1 MRQSFKGI
9 VIFLLAFQSAIL
21 WGKSFHKEGVTSF
34 GFIFQDSLEWADY
47 YYNIHRYRQA
57 IPLYEKSLDTVVEER
72 TRILKKLALSEAA
85 IEHPSK
91 SVSYIHEYLQLEFRP
106 SFLLHEGF
114 DSIRTTDEFGGV
126 SERVIPK
133 INIWAMLYFFVAL
146 IGFYVMGMLLL
157 NKKIDNHARI
167 IIAIFVFIHS
177 FFILNISIN
186 SANYLF
192 EIPHSYLM
200 STWSS
205 FLYGPLLFLYFRR
218 VSKRHKFT
226 WGDLWHFL
234 PTLLLIG
241 YLIPNVYAFTGEE
254 KVNLMLSRLQ
264 NGVSPEDSSKLILI
278 VTLKAISLAVYAY
291 FIHLLLKKN
300 TKNGRKE
307 RSKSKTRLW
316 QKNIYYIHVAYVI
329 TYIVYGAS
337 ISLSNPYPVLFHTPI
352 IMMAI
357 MVVYVGYAAN
367 VQPNVFTGVYAY
379 TNNRLFPKYVKSGL
393 TESLSL
399 ELKENLAQL
408 FEKERLYRRNDIN
421 LDLVARKLGT
431 TRHNASQII
440 NEHFKKSFHEFVN
453 VYRIKEATELLEKE
467 IGLNI
472 IDIAYEVGYNNKVTF
487 NKAFKKETSLTPSQY
502 LWEIQKKKSPSLSEL
517 GHY

>member
-9 VIFLLAFQSAIL
+9 VVLLLILQSITL
-21 WGKSFHKEGVTSF
+21 WGTSTTKERGKSLE
-34 GFIFQDSLEWADY
+34 FIFQDSLAWADY
-47 YYNIHRYRQA
+47 YYNIRRYRQA
-57 IPLYEKSLDTVVEER
+57 IPLYKKNLDTTQEEKA
-72 TRILKKLALSEAA
+72 RILKKLALSEAA
-85 IEHPSK
+85 MEHPSA
-91 SVSYIHEYLQLEFRP
+91 SVSYIHDYLQLEFRP

-114 DSIRTTDEFGGV
+114 DSIRTTNEFNTV

-133 INIWAMLYFFVAL
+133 INTWAMLYFFVAL

-157 NKKIDNHARI
+157 NKKIDNQARI
-167 IIAIFVFIHS
+167 IIALFVFIHS

-186 SANYLF
+186 RANYLF

-205 FLYGPLLFLYFRR
+205 LLYGPLLFLYFRR
-218 VSKRHKFT
+218 VSQRHQFK
-226 WGDLWHFL
+226 WEDLWHFI
-234 PTLLLIG
+234 PTLLLVG

-264 NGVSPEDSSKLILI
+264 NGLSPSDSSKLVLI
-278 VTLKAISLAVYAY
+278 VSLKAISLAVYAY
-291 FIHLLLKKN
+291 FIHLLLHRN
-300 TKNGRKE
+300 STKE
-307 RSKSKTRLW
+307 QSKSKTRLW
-316 QKNIYYIHVAYVI
+316 QKNIYYIHVAYVV
-329 TYIVYGAS
+329 TYIIYGLS
-337 ISLSNPYPVLFHTPI
+337 ISLGNPYPVLLHVPI
-352 IMMAI
+352 IIMAV

-367 VQPNVFTGVYAY
+367 VQPNVFSGVYAY

-399 ELKENLAQL
+399 ELKENLTQL
-408 FEKERLYRRNDIN
+408 FEKEKLYRRNDIN

-440 NEHFKKSFHEFVN
+440 NEHFNKSFHEFVN
-453 VYRIKEATELLEKE
+453 VYRIKEVKKLLEKE

-502 LWEIQKKKSPSLSEL
+502 LREIQKKKSPSLSEL

>member
-1 MRQSFKGI
+1 MGQSSKGI
-9 VIFLLAFQSAIL
+9 VVFLLVIQSVLL
-21 WGKSFHKEGVTSF
+21 WGKSPIKEEAKPIEFV
-34 GFIFQDSLEWADY
+34 FQDSLDWADY
-47 YYNIHRYRQA
+47 YYNIHRYKQA
-57 IPLYEKSLDTVVEER
+57 IPLYRKNLDTIQHEKIK
-72 TRILKKLALSEAA
+72 ILKKLALSEAA
-85 IEHPSK
+85 MEHPSK
-91 SVSYIHEYLQLEFRP
+91 SVSYLHEYLQLEFRP

-114 DSIRTTDEFGGV
+114 DSIRGTDEFSSV
-126 SERVIPK
+126 SEQVIPK
-133 INIWAMLYFFVAL
+133 INIWALLYFFVAL
-146 IGFYVMGMLLL
+146 IGFYVMGMLVL
-157 NKKIDNHARI
+157 NKKIDIHARI
-167 IIAIFVFIHS
+167 IIALFVFIHS
-177 FFILNISIN
+177 LFILNISIN
-186 SANYLF
+186 RANFLF

-218 VSKRHKFT
+218 VSQRHRLNWEDF
-226 WGDLWHFL
+226 WHFL

-241 YLIPNVYAFTGEE
+241 YLVPNVYAFTGAE

-264 NGVSPEDSSKLILI
+264 NGLSPSDSSKLVLI

-300 TKNGRKE
+300 NTTE
-307 RSKSKTRLW
+307 PSKSKTRLW

-329 TYIVYGAS
+329 TYIVYGVS
-337 ISLSNPYPVLFHTPI
+337 ISLGNPYPVLLHIPI
-352 IMMAI
+352 IMMAV

-367 VQPNVFTGVYAY
+367 VQPNVFSGVYAY

-408 FEKERLYRRNDIN
+408 FEQGKLYRRNDIN
-421 LDLVARKLGT
+421 LDLVAKKLGT

-440 NEHFKKSFHEFVN
+440 NEHFNRSFHEFVN
-453 VYRIKEATELLEKE
+453 VYRIKEAKKLLEKE
-467 IGLNI
+467 KDLNI

-487 NKAFKKETSLTPSQY
+487 NKAFKKDTSLTPSQY
-502 LWEIQKKKSPSLSEL
+502 LKEIQKKKSPSLSEL